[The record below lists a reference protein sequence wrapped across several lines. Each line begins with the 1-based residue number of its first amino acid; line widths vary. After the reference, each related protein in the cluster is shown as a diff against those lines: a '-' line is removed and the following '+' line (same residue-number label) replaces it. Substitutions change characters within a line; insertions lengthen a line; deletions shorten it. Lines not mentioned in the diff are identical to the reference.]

1 MVLRDHS
8 VAEGE
13 EMTTTT
19 SAADD
24 TAATLGFDDIKSRI
38 LQLAPRVRQRAQE
51 IEDLRRLPL
60 DLVDELREC
69 GVFRAA
75 MPTEWGGPELTS
87 MEQISL
93 IEELGKIDGSVA
105 WCSMIGMDSGIYA
118 GYLRPDV
125 ARTVYPRLDMITAGA
140 VLPVGQAHEMDGGF
154 RVDGHWRFGSG
165 CTHADWLLGGCNLF
179 RDGKVVIGPHGGP
192 IWLLILAPPS
202 AFTIKDNWR
211 ATGLAGTGSC
221 DYMVSG
227 LFVPAEHVLSL
238 FLPARDAPLHRG
250 NGADTIT
257 RKMPGVPLGLARAA
271 IDYVYEVAEG
281 RVDYPDQPWKQS
293 RRIRIA
299 VAECEMRLAVAQS
312 AVYSSVEAQWK
323 RLVANEPMTRHE
335 RAIAALARYHSFRAA
350 RDITETLYDLVG
362 GDSVYRDRTPLD
374 RYVRD
379 MTTACQHFAGQ
390 HRILELA
397 GQLLLGEEPDIP
409 LL

>member
-1 MVLRDHS
+1 MVPRDHS

-13 EMTTTT
+13 KMTTTT

-38 LQLAPRVRQRAQE
+38 LRLAPQIRERAQE

-60 DLVDELREC
+60 DLVDGLREC
-69 GVFRAA
+69 GVFRAT

-93 IEELGKIDGSVA
+93 IEEIGKADGSVA

-118 GYLRPDV
+118 GYLRPD
-125 ARTVYPRLDMITAGA
+125 AAHTVYPRLDMITAGA
-140 VLPVGQAHEMDGGF
+140 VLPVGRAHEMDGGF

-165 CTHADWLLGGCNLF
+165 CTHADWLVGGCNLF
-179 RDGKVVIGPHGGP
+179 RDGEVVIGPHGGP

-211 ATGLAGTGSC
+211 TTGLAGTGSC

-227 LFVPAEHVLSL
+227 LSVPAEHVLSL
-238 FLPARDAPLHRG
+238 WMPVRDAPLHRG
-250 NGADTIT
+250 NGADAIT

-271 IDYVYEVAEG
+271 IDYVYELAEG
-281 RVDYPDQPWKQS
+281 RTDYPDQPWKQS

-299 VAECEMRLAVAQS
+299 VAECEMRLAAARS

-390 HRILELA
+390 HRMLELA